1 VRKAR
6 TWLINILLL
15 ALVLRVV
22 LWAIEPLIPYVA
34 TALALVMIIGFITYR
49 LLKW

>member
-1 VRKAR
+1 MRKAR

-22 LWAIEPLIPYVA
+22 TWAIEPLIPYVA
-34 TALALVMIIGFITYR
+34 GALAMVMVIGFITYR
-49 LLKW
+49 LVKW